1 MSSAECI
8 DCDAVGREF
17 PRVAPMYSYG
27 KTIPRNLWFAWFL
40 AQQRFKTMEPCRV
53 FLNVSFYREKV
64 SERQVGRTPVTD
76 KPGLRELITEG
87 FALAGVELDRDDNAR
102 SSKSRSGDQRF
113 LRAGRSAQPRNHP
126 QKNIA
131 ELW

>member
-1 MSSAECI
+1 VFAS
-8 DCDAVGREF
+8 GR
-17 PRVAPMYSYG
+17 RA
-27 KTIPRNLWFAWFL
+27 
-40 AQQRFKTMEPCRV
+40 
-53 FLNVSFYREKV
+53 
-64 SERQVGRTPVTD
+64 GRRLQISPI
-76 KPGLRELITEG
+76 GLRELITEG